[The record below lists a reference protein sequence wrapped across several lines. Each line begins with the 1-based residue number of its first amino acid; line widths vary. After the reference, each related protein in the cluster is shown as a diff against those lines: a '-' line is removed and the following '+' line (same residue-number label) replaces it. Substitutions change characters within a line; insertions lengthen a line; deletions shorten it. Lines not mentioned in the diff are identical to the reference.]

1 MLMRNLREKAE
12 YKIVY
17 INDSNL
23 KSMTYLHIQ
32 INNILG
38 KCAKRWLSQT
48 WEIASDLFSLDSSKS
63 SHCSTKSM
71 MYVYQKKS

>member
-23 KSMTYLHIQ
+23 KSMTYLHIH
-32 INNILG
+32 INNSLG
-38 KCAKRWLSQT
+38 KCAKR
-48 WEIASDLFSLDSSKS
+48 
-63 SHCSTKSM
+63 
-71 MYVYQKKS
+71 